1 MNLLNAFENAVSNTA
16 TILIVCG
23 DIARWTNTKASLMRN
38 QANGKT
44 LNNASAFGKGQAWTG
59 WK

>member
-1 MNLLNAFENAVSNTA
+1 MSLLNAFENAVSNTV

-23 DIARWTNTKASLMRN
+23 AIARWTNTKASLMSS

-44 LNNASAFGKGQAWTG
+44 LNNASAFGKGQAWIG